1 MKAIGGAV
9 EMTMVRLRDLLAIA
23 AVALFG
29 LTAAP
34 VQAGQAEL
42 ELLSSYVGNW
52 SGAGVMV
59 GGEAPESF
67 KCRMTVAKGNQ
78 AKINYSGRCSLVNMN
93 LSVSGTIGFDDA
105 IKRYQAAM
113 SSNAGYTGLAI
124 GKIEGEKIA
133 FNLSEKQTDRGGNV
147 VRIGSK
153 ILLVD
158 DKITVDFE
166 IEFNNSG
173 QVLTASV
180 PFSR

>member
-1 MKAIGGAV
+1 
-9 EMTMVRLRDLLAIA
+9 MTMVRLRGLLAIA
-23 AVALFG
+23 ALALFG

-59 GGEAPESF
+59 GGEAPETF

-124 GKIEGEKIA
+124 GKIDGEQIA
-133 FNLSEKQTDRGGNV
+133 CNLSEKQTDRGGNV

-153 ILLVD
+153 ILLVN

-180 PFSR
+180 PFAR